1 MGQPK
6 QNKKNKAENNS
17 QEDQPEKKID
27 PSSPEADQ
35 KIMEILFHMATV
47 EKNPT
52 VLMFWAKTKWA
63 MSEKVSKKELKPSQ
77 APTIII
83 RSEEKQA

>member
-1 MGQPK
+1 MRQPR
-6 QNKKNKAENNS
+6 QSRTNKAEENS
-17 QEDQPEKKID
+17 QENKPEQTID

-63 MSEKVSKKELKPSQ
+63 MSEKVSKKELKATQ
-77 APTIII
+77 APTVII
-83 RSEEKQA
+83 RSEEKPA